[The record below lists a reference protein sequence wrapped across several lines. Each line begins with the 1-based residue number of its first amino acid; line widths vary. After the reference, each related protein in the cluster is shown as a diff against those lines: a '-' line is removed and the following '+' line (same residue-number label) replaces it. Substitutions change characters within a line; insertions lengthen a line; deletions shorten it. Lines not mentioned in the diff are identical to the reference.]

1 MAYFPANSA
10 ADRAV
15 ASLCSPR
22 SPYKGPMGV
31 DASEGHEVAQMVGNI
46 EQASAAGACMEFRC
60 GVAVGA
66 SS

>member
-1 MAYFPANSA
+1 
-10 ADRAV
+10 
-15 ASLCSPR
+15 
-22 SPYKGPMGV
+22 MGV